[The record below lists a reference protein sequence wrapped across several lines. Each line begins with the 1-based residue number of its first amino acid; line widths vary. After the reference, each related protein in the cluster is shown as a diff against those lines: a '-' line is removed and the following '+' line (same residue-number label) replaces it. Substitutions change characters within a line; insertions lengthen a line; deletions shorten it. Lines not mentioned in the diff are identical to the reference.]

1 MLTLRRSV
9 QRQKLLAT
17 EARTKL
23 GHVMQLSTQ
32 DRYNKDYGKKDYG
45 RNKGSNF
52 SKDKFV
58 DKVMNLDLLCSSTA
72 LYKRYEFNYSSYI
85 L

>member
-1 MLTLRRSV
+1 
-9 QRQKLLAT
+9 LLAT
-17 EARTKL
+17 GIRTKL
-23 GHVMQLSTQ
+23 GDVMQLSTQ
-32 DRYNKDYGKKDYG
+32 DRYNRDYGETDYG

-58 DKVMNLDLLCSSTA
+58 DKVMNLRVMFL
-72 LYKRYEFNYSSYI
+72 YSS